1 MDRLIYTAMSG
12 AATALD
18 QHATTA
24 HNLANVGSHGF
35 RAQLDAIKSVPLPG
49 GQNKQV
55 MQVMEGAQSSDFSP
69 GPIQQTARSL
79 DLAIQG
85 AGWFV
90 VQSSDGSEAMTRG
103 GSFQL
108 SPNGVLQTQSGL
120 TVMGESGP
128 LTIPVDSTV
137 SIGKDGTLSVS
148 LNAAN
153 PAISNPVGKLKLANP
168 PVDQLQR
175 GQDGLFRLSSG
186 NAPAPATNVALV
198 SGALEGSNVNVVDAM
213 VKLIALGRQFDL
225 NIQMLKNA
233 ESNEAKASQVLNL
246 G

>member
-12 AATALD
+12 ASTALD

-24 HNLANVGSHGF
+24 HNLANVGTHGF
-35 RAQLDAIKSVPLPG
+35 RAQLDAIKSSPLPG
-49 GQNKQV
+49 GQNKGV
-55 MQVMEGAQSSDFSP
+55 VQVMEGAQSSDFSR
-69 GPIQQTARSL
+69 GPIQQTSRPL

-90 VQSSDGSEAMTRG
+90 VQSADGNEAMTRG

-120 TVMGESGP
+120 AVVGESGP
-128 LTIPVDSTV
+128 LTIPPDSMVTV
-137 SIGKDGTLSVS
+137 GKDGTVSVS
-148 LNAAN
+148 LNSTN
-153 PAISNPVGKLKLANP
+153 PSLSNPVGKLKLANP

-175 GQDGLFRLSSG
+175 GQDGLFRLQSG
-186 NAPAPATNVALV
+186 SPPSAAAEVTLV

>member
-1 MDRLIYTAMSG
+1 MDRMIYTAMSG
-12 AATALD
+12 AGAALD

-24 HNLANVGSHGF
+24 HNLANVGTSGF
-35 RAQLDAIKSVPLPG
+35 RAQLDAIKAAPLPG
-49 GQNKQV
+49 AGNKAV
-55 MQVMEGAQSSDFSP
+55 VQVMEGAQSSDFVP
-69 GPIQQTARSL
+69 GPIQQTARPL
-79 DLAIQG
+79 DLAVQG

-90 VQSSDGSEAMTRG
+90 VKASDGTEAMTRG

-108 SPNGVLQTQSGL
+108 SPNGVLQTQTGL
-120 TVMGESGP
+120 TVVGETGP
-128 LTIPVDSTV
+128 LTIPPDATV
-137 SIGKDGTLSVS
+137 TVAKDGTVSV
-148 LNAAN
+148 LINAAN
-153 PAISNPVGKLKLANP
+153 PVVSNPIGKLKLANP
-168 PVDQLQR
+168 PLDQLQR
-175 GQDGLFRLSSG
+175 GQDGLFRLQSG
-186 NAPAPATNVALV
+186 KSPTAANDVALI

>member
-12 AATALD
+12 AGAALD

-24 HNLANVGSHGF
+24 HNLANVGTSGF
-35 RAQLDAIKSVPLPG
+35 RAQLDAIKSAPLPNSK
-49 GQNKQV
+49 NKAV
-55 MQVMEGAQSSDFSP
+55 VQVMEGAQSSDFVP
-69 GPIQQTARSL
+69 GPLQQTARPL

-90 VQSSDGSEAMTRG
+90 VQGADGKEALTRG

-108 SPNGVLQTQSGL
+108 SPNGVLQTQTGL
-120 TVMGESGP
+120 TVMGEAGP
-128 LTIPVDSTV
+128 LTIPPDTAVTV
-137 SIGKDGTLSVS
+137 GKDGTVSVLLNSANPSVS
-148 LNAAN
+148 N
-153 PAISNPVGKLKLANP
+153 PIGKLKLANP
-168 PVDQLQR
+168 PVDQLLR
-175 GQDGLFRLSSG
+175 GQDGLFRLQSG
-186 NAPAPATNVALV
+186 RAPSAASDVALV